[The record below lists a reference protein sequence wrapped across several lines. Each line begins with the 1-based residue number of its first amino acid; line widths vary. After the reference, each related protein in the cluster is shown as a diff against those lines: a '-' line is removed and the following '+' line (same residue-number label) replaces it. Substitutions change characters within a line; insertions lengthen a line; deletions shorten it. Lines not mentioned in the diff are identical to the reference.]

1 MQEQLPIT
9 ISADS
14 GFSSSLK
21 PLLVELEMWLNFQAL
36 KADWYGDEAC
46 ILAFDFTLVRSLE
59 EKGLAFSEESEKG
72 AAAGKTRV
80 GSAAAVSDKRSGSAA
95 AASSKKWIVEEGYA
109 YCYDSTSLKTT
120 AFIAVA
126 DLLEAGVGIEQAI
139 KGRLVGVANA
149 VASSAGRGHRLLAL
163 G

>member
-1 MQEQLPIT
+1 MSKIDLEQQLPIT

-21 PLLVELEMWLNFQAL
+21 PLLLELEMWINFQAL

-59 EKGLAFSEESEKG
+59 DKGLAVSEK
-72 AAAGKTRV
+72 
-80 GSAAAVSDKRSGSAA
+80 SGSAGTGKEWV
-95 AASSKKWIVEEGYA
+95 SGDGYA
-109 YCYDSTSLKTT
+109 YCYDSTSLNTT

-126 DLLEAGVGIEQAI
+126 DLLTPIKGGVGIEQAI
-139 KGRLVGVANA
+139 KQRLVGVVNSIGKHHGL
-149 VASSAGRGHRLLAL
+149 VSL

>member
-1 MQEQLPIT
+1 MTTDEMTKAEVAMQEKLPIT
-9 ISADS
+9 ISADN

-21 PLLVELEMWLNFQAL
+21 PLLIELEMWLNFQAL

-59 EKGLAFSEESEKG
+59 DKGLDVSEK
-72 AAAGKTRV
+72 
-80 GSAAAVSDKRSGSAA
+80 SGSAA
-95 AASSKKWIVEEGYA
+95 AGKEWVLGDGYA
-109 YCYDSTSLKTT
+109 YCYDYASLKTT

-126 DLLEAGVGIEQAI
+126 DLLTPIKGGVGIEQAI
-139 KGRLVGVANA
+139 KGRLVSVVNA
-149 VASSAGRGHRLLAL
+149 VASSAGRGRRLLAL

>member
-1 MQEQLPIT
+1 MTNIDIEQQLPIT

-59 EKGLAFSEESEKG
+59 ERGL
-72 AAAGKTRV
+72 
-80 GSAAAVSDKRSGSAA
+80 D
-95 AASSKKWIVEEGYA
+95 SKNPSWIVEDGYA

-139 KGRLVGVANA
+139 KARLVGVANGVGA
-149 VASSAGRGHRLLAL
+149 EHGLAL
-163 G
+163 IAA

>member
-1 MQEQLPIT
+1 MTTDEMIKAETTMQEQLPIT

-59 EKGLAFSEESEKG
+59 
-72 AAAGKTRV
+72 
-80 GSAAAVSDKRSGSAA
+80 DKALD
-95 AASSKKWIVEEGYA
+95 SKNHNWVTGEGYA
-109 YCYDSTSLKTT
+109 YYYDSTSLKTT

-139 KGRLVGVANA
+139 KARLIAVANE
-149 VASSAGRGHRLLAL
+149 VAKSVARGHRLLAL
-163 G
+163 V

>member
-1 MQEQLPIT
+1 MTNIDIEQQLPIT

-21 PLLVELEMWLNFQAL
+21 PLLIELEMWINFQAL

-59 EKGLAFSEESEKG
+59 EKGLAASEKG
-72 AAAGKTRV
+72 VAAGKTRV
-80 GSAAAVSDKRSGSAA
+80 RSAAAGKEWISGD
-95 AASSKKWIVEEGYA
+95 GYA
-109 YCYDSTSLKTT
+109 YCHDSTSLKTT

-126 DLLEAGVGIEQAI
+126 DLLTPIKGGVGIEQAI
-139 KGRLVGVANA
+139 KARLIAVANE
-149 VASSAGRGHRLLAL
+149 VARSAGRGHRLLAL

>member
-1 MQEQLPIT
+1 MTQIDMQEQLPIT

-21 PLLVELEMWLNFQAL
+21 PLLIELEMWINFQAL
-36 KADWYGDEAC
+36 KADWYGDETC

-59 EKGLAFSEESEKG
+59 DKGLQAGAVAVSEK
-72 AAAGKTRV
+72 
-80 GSAAAVSDKRSGSAA
+80 SGSAA
-95 AASSKKWIVEEGYA
+95 AGKEWISGDGYA

-139 KGRLVGVANA
+139 KARLIAVANEIA
-149 VASSAGRGHRLLAL
+149 KSVARGHRLLGL
-163 G
+163 V

>member
-1 MQEQLPIT
+1 MTNIDIEQQLPIT

-21 PLLVELEMWLNFQAL
+21 PLLVELEMWINFQAL
-36 KADWYGDEAC
+36 KADWYGDETC

-59 EKGLAFSEESEKG
+59 EKGLA
-72 AAAGKTRV
+72 A
-80 GSAAAVSDKRSGSAA
+80 SDK
-95 AASSKKWIVEEGYA
+95 KWKAEDGYA
-109 YCYDSTSLKTT
+109 YCYDSESLNTT

-126 DLLEAGVGIEQAI
+126 DLLTPIKGGVGIEQAI
-139 KGRLVGVANA
+139 KQRLVSVVNG

>member
-1 MQEQLPIT
+1 MTKIDIEQQLPIT

-21 PLLVELEMWLNFQAL
+21 PLLVELEMWINFQAL

-59 EKGLAFSEESEKG
+59 
-72 AAAGKTRV
+72 
-80 GSAAAVSDKRSGSAA
+80 DKSLD
-95 AASSKKWIVEEGYA
+95 SKNQSWIVEAGYA
-109 YCYDSTSLKTT
+109 YCYDSESLNTT

-126 DLLEAGVGIEQAI
+126 DLLEAGVGIELAI
-139 KGRLVGVANA
+139 KGRLVAVVNA
-149 VASSAGRGHRLLAL
+149 VARSVARGHRLLAL

>member
-1 MQEQLPIT
+1 MTNIEKQEQLPIT

-14 GFSSSLK
+14 GFSNSLK
-21 PLLVELEMWLNFQAL
+21 PLLLELEMWLNFQAL

-59 EKGLAFSEESEKG
+59 DKRLDSSEEG
-72 AAAGKTRV
+72 AAAGKEWVT
-80 GSAAAVSDKRSGSAA
+80 G
-95 AASSKKWIVEEGYA
+95 EGYA
-109 YCYDSTSLKTT
+109 YCYDSASLNTT

-139 KGRLVGVANA
+139 KSRLVGVVNA
-149 VASSAGRGHRLLAL
+149 VGKEHGLVSL

>member
-1 MQEQLPIT
+1 MTNIDKQEKLPIT

-21 PLLVELEMWLNFQAL
+21 PLLVELEMWINFQAL

-59 EKGLAFSEESEKG
+59 DKGLDVSEEC

-80 GSAAAVSDKRSGSAA
+80 RSAAAGKEWVLGD
-95 AASSKKWIVEEGYA
+95 GYA
-109 YCYDSTSLKTT
+109 YCYDGKTLKTT

-126 DLLEAGVGIEQAI
+126 DLLTPIKGGVGIEQAI
-139 KGRLVGVANA
+139 KGRLVSVVNA
-149 VASSAGRGHRLLAL
+149 VASSAGRGHRLLAF

>member
-1 MQEQLPIT
+1 MTKIEKQEQLPIT
-9 ISADS
+9 IGADS
-14 GFSSSLK
+14 GFSNSLK
-21 PLLVELEMWLNFQAL
+21 PLLIELEMWLNFQAL

-59 EKGLAFSEESEKG
+59 DKRLQAGAVAASEKNEEST
-72 AAAGKTRV
+72 AAGKEWV
-80 GSAAAVSDKRSGSAA
+80 LGD
-95 AASSKKWIVEEGYA
+95 GYA
-109 YCYDSTSLKTT
+109 YCYDGKTLKTT

-126 DLLEAGVGIEQAI
+126 DLLTPIKGGVGIEQAI
-139 KGRLVGVANA
+139 KGRLVSVVNA

>member
-1 MQEQLPIT
+1 MTKIEKQEQLPIT
-9 ISADS
+9 IGADS

-21 PLLVELEMWLNFQAL
+21 PLLLELEMWINFQAL

-59 EKGLAFSEESEKG
+59 DKGLDSSEEC
-72 AAAGKTRV
+72 AAA
-80 GSAAAVSDKRSGSAA
+80 SCDEISGSAA
-95 AASSKKWIVEEGYA
+95 ASSNEKWIVEDGYA
-109 YCYDSTSLKTT
+109 YCYDSTSLNTT

-126 DLLEAGVGIEQAI
+126 DLLEAGVGIDQAI
-139 KGRLVGVANA
+139 KGRLVGVVNSIGKLHGL
-149 VASSAGRGHRLLAL
+149 VCL

>member
-14 GFSSSLK
+14 SFSSSLK
-21 PLLVELEMWLNFQAL
+21 PLLLELEMWLNFQAL

-46 ILAFDFTLVRSLE
+46 ILAFDFTLVRTVE
-59 EKGLAFSEESEKG
+59 EKGLAASEK
-72 AAAGKTRV
+72 
-80 GSAAAVSDKRSGSAA
+80 SGSAA
-95 AASSKKWIVEEGYA
+95 AGKEWVTGEGYA
-109 YCYDSTSLKTT
+109 YCYDCASLKTT

-139 KGRLVGVANA
+139 KARLIAVANE
-149 VASSAGRGHRLLAL
+149 VAKSVVRGHRLLGL
-163 G
+163 V